1 MSDKPN
7 DDPKKSAE
15 RVVEHN
21 EKFNVPVQTEKEEA
35 QVFENASPENKA
47 NEQEIRRKKE
57 GNDWRINLNLLLVYL
72 SLLSTYNLKQSEQV
86 ERYHW

>member
-7 DDPKKSAE
+7 NDPKKSAE
-15 RVVEHN
+15 RVVKHN

-35 QVFENASPENKA
+35 KVFENTSPENKA

-57 GNDWRINLNLLLVYL
+57 GL
-72 SLLSTYNLKQSEQV
+72 E
-86 ERYHW
+86 

>member
-1 MSDKPN
+1 MTSIPSQMSDKAN

-21 EKFNVPVQTEKEEA
+21 EKFNVPVQTEEEEA
-35 QVFENASPENKA
+35 QVFENALPQNIA

-57 GNDWRINLNLLLVYL
+57 GLD
-72 SLLSTYNLKQSEQV
+72 
-86 ERYHW
+86 

>member
-21 EKFNVPVQTEKEEA
+21 EKFNVPVQTEEEEA
-35 QVFENASPENKA
+35 QVFENASPENIA
-47 NEQEIRRKKE
+47 NERSVARKK
-57 GNDWRINLNLLLVYL
+57 VL
-72 SLLSTYNLKQSEQV
+72 SNQSITSKPF
-86 ERYHW
+86 

>member
-21 EKFNVPVQTEKEEA
+21 EKFNVPVQTEMEEA
-35 QVFENASPENKA
+35 QVFENASPENIADEK
-47 NEQEIRRKKE
+47 EIHRKKE
-57 GNDWRINLNLLLVYL
+57 GLD
-72 SLLSTYNLKQSEQV
+72 
-86 ERYHW
+86 

>member
-1 MSDKPN
+1 MSDTPN

-35 QVFENASPENKA
+35 QVLENASPENGA
-47 NEQEIRRKKE
+47 DQQEIRRKKE
-57 GNDWRINLNLLLVYL
+57 GLD
-72 SLLSTYNLKQSEQV
+72 
-86 ERYHW
+86 

>member
-1 MSDKPN
+1 MSDKPD

-35 QVFENASPENKA
+35 EVFENASPENIA
-47 NEQEIRRKKE
+47 DEQEIRRKK
-57 GNDWRINLNLLLVYL
+57 GGID
-72 SLLSTYNLKQSEQV
+72 
-86 ERYHW
+86 

>member
-21 EKFNVPVQTEKEEA
+21 EKFNVPVQTEMEEA
-35 QVFENASPENKA
+35 QVFENASPENIADEK
-47 NEQEIRRKKE
+47 EIRRKKE
-57 GNDWRINLNLLLVYL
+57 GLD
-72 SLLSTYNLKQSEQV
+72 
-86 ERYHW
+86 

>member
-1 MSDKPN
+1 VLKSTLLYNLHNVNTLTRMSDKPN

-35 QVFENASPENKA
+35 QVFENASPEDIA

-57 GNDWRINLNLLLVYL
+57 AL
-72 SLLSTYNLKQSEQV
+72 E
-86 ERYHW
+86 

>member
-1 MSDKPN
+1 MVQASCNLFLAWSQYFSQMSDKPN
-7 DDPKKSAE
+7 DNPKKSAD

-35 QVFENASPENKA
+35 EVFENTSPENMA

-57 GNDWRINLNLLLVYL
+57 GNA
-72 SLLSTYNLKQSEQV
+72 
-86 ERYHW
+86 